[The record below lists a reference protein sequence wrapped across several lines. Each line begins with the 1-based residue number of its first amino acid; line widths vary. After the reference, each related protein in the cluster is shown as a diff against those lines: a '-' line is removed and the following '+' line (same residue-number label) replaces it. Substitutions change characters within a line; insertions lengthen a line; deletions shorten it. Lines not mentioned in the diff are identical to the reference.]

1 MKRYIPALLAALICT
16 GAVSCAFRTDNTGA
30 VSDTAA
36 ATEAEPYSSGT
47 ETAEEEK
54 NTTDT
59 VSALAV
65 GDFMLPLDEFSWE
78 REFPAEIVMLHFTSA
93 VVKNPADPY
102 NTEEIRSIFAGS
114 GVSINYI
121 IERDGTVRCFIPE
134 NRAAW
139 HAGRGE
145 WGDAKYTNAM
155 NKYSIGIEI
164 EAIGSQ
170 NDMLRYMTAEEY
182 AALDRTLIGFTDAQY
197 TALSALLDDIC
208 TRNSI
213 PKNRS
218 HVIGHDEYNP
228 EKNDPGE
235 LFDWS
240 RTGISG

>member
-1 MKRYIPALLAALICT
+1 MKRYIPALFAALICI
-16 GAVSCAFRTDNTGA
+16 GAVSCTSRPDSVAA
-30 VSDTAA
+30 VSDNAA
-36 ATEAEPYSSGT
+36 ATEALPHSAET

-54 NTTDT
+54 NDADT
-59 VSALAV
+59 FSSLAV

-93 VVKNPADPY
+93 VVNNPADPY
-102 NTEEIRSIFAGS
+102 NTDEIRSIFAES
-114 GVSINYI
+114 SVSINYI

-170 NDMLRYMTAEEY
+170 NDMLQYMTAEEY

-213 PKNRS
+213 PKDRS

-228 EKNDPGE
+228 AKNDPGE